1 VTTARLVLAA
11 VVLLRLVELLHAH
24 RNTKALIRRGGIEI
38 GARHYPLF
46 ILLHTAWLASLFLF
60 VPADARFS
68 WPWLAL
74 LLLMQAARLWCILSL
89 GPWWTTRIITVPGAP
104 LVRRGPYRFIRH
116 PNYAVVVVE
125 IAALPMVFGAWR
137 IALIF
142 SLLNAALLAWRIHVE
157 GRALAPRRAHPAG

>member
-1 VTTARLVLAA
+1 MTAARLFLAA
-11 VVLLRLVELLHAH
+11 VVLLRLAELLHAR
-24 RNTKALIRRGGIEI
+24 RNTEALIRRGGVEI

-46 ILLHTAWLASLFLF
+46 IALHTAWLASLFLF
-60 VPADARFS
+60 VPGDARVS
-68 WPWLAL
+68 LPWLAI
-74 LLLMQAARLWCILSL
+74 LLLMQVARLWCILSL

-104 LVRRGPYRFIRH
+104 LVRRGPYRFMRH

-125 IAALPMVFGAWR
+125 IAALPMMFGAWR

-157 GRALAPRRAHPAG
+157 ERALTPRQSAG

>member
-1 VTTARLVLAA
+1 MTAARLVLAA

-24 RNTKALIRRGGIEI
+24 RNTKALIRRGGVEI

-46 ILLHTAWLASLFLF
+46 IVLHTAWLTSLFLF

-104 LVRRGPYRFIRH
+104 LVRRGPYRFMRH
-116 PNYAVVVVE
+116 PNYAVVIVE

-142 SLLNAALLAWRIHVE
+142 SLFNAALLAWRIHVE
-157 GRALAPRRAHPAG
+157 ERALTPRRAHPAG

>member
-1 VTTARLVLAA
+1 MTAARLVLAA

-24 RNTKALIRRGGIEI
+24 RKTKALIDRGGVEI
-38 GARHYPLF
+38 GAHHYPLF
-46 ILLHTAWLASLFLF
+46 IVLHTAWLASLFLF
-60 VPADARFS
+60 VPADAHLS
-68 WPWLAL
+68 WPWLAI

-104 LVRRGPYRFIRH
+104 LVRRGPYRFMRH

-125 IAALPMVFGAWR
+125 IAALPMMFGAWR

-142 SLLNAALLAWRIHVE
+142 SLCNAALLAWRIRVE
-157 GRALAPRRAHPAG
+157 ERALTPRRAHSAG

>member
-1 VTTARLVLAA
+1 
-11 VVLLRLVELLHAH
+11 
-24 RNTKALIRRGGIEI
+24 
-38 GARHYPLF
+38 
-46 ILLHTAWLASLFLF
+46 
-60 VPADARFS
+60 
-68 WPWLAL
+68 
-74 LLLMQAARLWCILSL
+74 MQAARLWCILSL

-142 SLLNAALLAWRIHVE
+142 SLFNAALLAWRIHVE
-157 GRALAPRRAHPAG
+157 GRALAPRRAVG